1 MNKRIAVQKLRTT
14 FTLSD
19 TTVEELNSISKELNQ
34 KKSHIV
40 EKALSIYFDLLDEQI
55 ANKWLDD
62 LKKGKEKL
70 IPAKDVFKEL
80 GI

>member
-19 TTVEELNSISKELNQ
+19 TIVEELNSISKELNQ

-55 ANKWLDD
+55 ANKRLDD
-62 LKKGKEKL
+62 LKKEKRNSFQQKMYL
-70 IPAKDVFKEL
+70 KS
-80 GI
+80 

>member
-1 MNKRIAVQKLRTT
+1 MNKRIDMQKLRTT

-19 TTVEELNSISKELNQ
+19 TIVDELNSISKELNQ

-40 EKALSIYFDLLDEQI
+40 ERALSIYLDLLDEQI
-55 ANKWLDD
+55 ADKRLDD

-70 IPAKDVFKEL
+70 IPAEDVFKEL

>member
-1 MNKRIAVQKLRTT
+1 MQRLRTT

-19 TTVEELNSISKELNQ
+19 AVVNELNSVAKELNE

-40 EKALSIYFDLLDEQI
+40 EKALNVYFDLLDEQI
-55 ANKWLDD
+55 ADKRLDD
-62 LKKGKEKL
+62 LKNGKEKL
-70 IPAKDVFKEL
+70 ILADEVFKEL